1 MFLGFA
7 MTLNP
12 TFLVFLGKGG
22 IGIQSRIIFTTATG
36 NDIQF
41 FSGQLAIQ
49 SAFGH
54 YIQQLFVSYTQYIIK
69 VFHLPA

>member
-1 MFLGFA
+1 

-12 TFLVFLGKGG
+12 TFLVFLGKGR